1 MALMTTTT
9 MVAQGRRTHVG
20 LGALLTLSGIIGLIS
35 SFVLTHDELELAKN
49 PDFVPSCNLSAIL
62 NCTDVMKSDQAVVFG
77 FPNPWI
83 GLIAFPVVVT
93 LGLLLLAKVDF
104 PEWIWAGF
112 QVGATLGIASVLW
125 LQYQTI
131 YEITALCPWC
141 MATWAVVIPTF
152 IYVTIR
158 NVRAWFPGNPI
169 AEFLGDWHALI
180 LILWYIA
187 VGAAIFFRFYA

>member
-1 MALMTTTT
+1 MT
-9 MVAQGRRTHVG
+9 AGDARRTHFG
-20 LGALLTLSGIIGLIS
+20 LGALLTLSGIIGLVS

-49 PDFVPSCNLSAIL
+49 PDFIPACNFSAIL

-83 GLIAFPVVVT
+83 GLIAFPVVLT
-93 LGLLLLAKVDF
+93 LGVLLLAKIEF
-104 PEWIWAGF
+104 PEWIWAIF
-112 QVGATLGIASVLW
+112 QVGVTLGIASVLW

-158 NVRAWFPGNPI
+158 NVRAWFPGNPV
-169 AEFLGDWHALI
+169 AEFLGHWHALI

-187 VGAAIFFRFYA
+187 VLAAIFFRFYA